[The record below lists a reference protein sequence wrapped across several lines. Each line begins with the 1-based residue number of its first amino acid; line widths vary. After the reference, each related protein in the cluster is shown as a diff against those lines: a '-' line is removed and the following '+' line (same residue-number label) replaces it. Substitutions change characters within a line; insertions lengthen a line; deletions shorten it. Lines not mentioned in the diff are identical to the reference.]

1 MASVTQ
7 LRAGYVDVTPD
18 PVLVRCTAPDALS
31 NLVGVLGLAADAQL
45 RCSAATRC
53 PWVSTVKLVEDV
65 LVAGDYY
72 DVGQPIAAFAWP
84 LLILTG
90 GLAVLARGDDPP
102 RPPREALARGDDEP
116 HSLPRPRLEGATGVR
131 LELTPRGRAVLAG
144 PSYAD
149 LGALWDRWLRSVSTD
164 ELSRV
169 EAIKGQRR
177 PSTLTP
183 AVRRRA
189 AVAAALG
196 MLEPGAWTDIDEL
209 FGLLRTQRPP
219 LMAARSLLA
228 LWRLYIAD
236 SYYGSL
242 GHAGPRVWDILEGR
256 YALCVLFEYAATAG
270 LIDVAYADPRGA
282 RDDYRALWGADQY
295 AYLSRYDGLLAVR
308 VNELG
313 AAILHDPGALPGIGL
328 PVPRGSRRSRPWPLS
343 DPPAL
348 GHGEPAISGS
358 SRMPGYSRCTWPS
371 RHLSLNSASRA
382 PSWRRASTSVPR
394 CPASTRAP
402 SASVRRASV

>member
-1 MASVTQ
+1 MAEGIASVTQ
-7 LRAGYVDVTPD
+7 LRVGYVDVDPD
-18 PVLVRCTAPDALS
+18 PVLVRCTARDALS
-31 NLVGVLGLAADAQL
+31 NLVAVLELAADGHV
-45 RCSAATRC
+45 RCSAATRS
-53 PWVSTVKLVEDV
+53 PWVSTVKLVQDV

-72 DVGQPIAAFAWP
+72 DAGEPIAAFAWP

-90 GLAVLARGDDPP
+90 GLAVLVQG
-102 RPPREALARGDDEP
+102 DEP
-116 HSLPRPRLEGATGVR
+116 HGPSRPRREGMAREDEPQSSPGFPRGGVAGVR
-131 LELTPRGRAVLAG
+131 LELTPRGRAVLTG
-144 PSYAD
+144 PSYAA
-149 LGALWDRWLRSVSTD
+149 LGALWARWLRSVSTD

-196 MLEPGAWTDIDEL
+196 TLEPGVWTDIDEL

-219 LMAARSLLA
+219 LVAARSLMA

-242 GHAGPRVWDILEGR
+242 GHAGRGAWDILEGR

-328 PVPRGSRRSRPWPLS
+328 PVPRGSRRSAPGSLS
-343 DPPAL
+343 DPL
-348 GHGEPAISGS
+348 
-358 SRMPGYSRCTWPS
+358 R
-371 RHLSLNSASRA
+371 
-382 PSWRRASTSVPR
+382 
-394 CPASTRAP
+394 
-402 SASVRRASV
+402 